1 MSRSI
6 TWCQPQKGLMTS
18 LSILVSCG
26 HHLTSRMQGR
36 TSVSILIPLTRNPG
50 TVGPAAADTSE
61 TPDPWP
67 NVCKDRKRIR
77 GRTRSVAYSGS
88 QRIDRLGSAPGL
100 PRHGPFRLRDT
111 RLLVEILDK
120 ILTGETSSDTMTL
133 KYEAAAVNLGMTS
146 PRTSTANVVIDP
158 VACAS
163 QASAIPGL

>member
-1 MSRSI
+1 
-6 TWCQPQKGLMTS
+6 MTS

-26 HHLTSRMQGR
+26 HNLTSRMRGR

-61 TPDPWP
+61 TQDPWP
-67 NVCKDRKRIR
+67 NVCKDRKW
-77 GRTRSVAYSGS
+77 TREQTQSVAYSGS

-100 PRHGPFRLRDT
+100 PRHGPFRLRYT
-111 RLLVEILDK
+111 RLLVEILAQ

-146 PRTSTANVVIDP
+146 PRTSTANVVHNP
-158 VACAS
+158 SPFAS
-163 QASAIPGL
+163 HASAIHTL